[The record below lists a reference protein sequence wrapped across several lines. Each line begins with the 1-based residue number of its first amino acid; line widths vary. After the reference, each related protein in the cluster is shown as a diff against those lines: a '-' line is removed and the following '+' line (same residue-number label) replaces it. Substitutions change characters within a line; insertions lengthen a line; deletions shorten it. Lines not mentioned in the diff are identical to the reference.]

1 MNEVQIIH
9 KQALEKQTTIILT
22 MKLKTIIATLFMLVG
37 IQTAW
42 AQTVILSLSNNQTVE
57 YDLRSLRGPACAC
70 CSETI
75 K

>member
-1 MNEVQIIH
+1 
-9 KQALEKQTTIILT
+9 

-57 YDLRSLRGPACAC
+57 YDVSKVKNITF
-70 CSETI
+70 SESNIIGGHEFVDLGLPSGTL
-75 K
+75 